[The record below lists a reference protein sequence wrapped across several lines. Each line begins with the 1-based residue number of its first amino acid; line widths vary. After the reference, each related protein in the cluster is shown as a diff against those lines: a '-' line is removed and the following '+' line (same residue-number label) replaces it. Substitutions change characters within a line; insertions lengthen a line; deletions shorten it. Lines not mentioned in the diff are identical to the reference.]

1 MADLDLIVALLCII
15 DFSLQPENSRFFF
28 IIIVL
33 EKLEYSLF
41 YFVFVLTLLEEILNI
56 LLDSIFH
63 YRILG

>member
-15 DFSLQPENSRFFF
+15 DFSLQPENIRLFL

>member
-1 MADLDLIVALLCII
+1 MADLDLVVALLCII
-15 DFSLQPENSRFFF
+15 DFSLQPENIRLFL

-56 LLDSIFH
+56 LLDSVFH
-63 YRILG
+63 YRVLG

>member
-15 DFSLQPENSRFFF
+15 DFSLQPENIRFFL

>member
-1 MADLDLIVALLCII
+1 MADLDLVVALLCII
-15 DFSLQPENSRFFF
+15 DFSLQPENIRLFL